1 LTDAALLEVPLAFG
15 DLMTIAGR
23 LENDKDY
30 AFADRLLER
39 ALSVAPD
46 QPDALHLSGIVAFRL
61 GRREEALTKIERAI
75 ARGIDIRLYL
85 RNISEVYRALGR
97 FDDALNA
104 ARRALALAPEDP
116 VCLHNLAVIQYHRL
130 ELDDCIASAEKALTI
145 NAFLPGPHFQLAEA
159 LLLRGEWERGWNEY
173 QWRFDLPGNAPLM
186 PPTTQPRWDG
196 TPFDDGTLLLV
207 ADQGFGD
214 VIQFSRYIP
223 WAAGRCPNIAVATAA
238 EMLPMLRQVYPAAHL
253 FSEWRS
259 APPFRAFRALSG
271 LPALHGTRP
280 DHMLGG
286 APYLRADPARVAVW
300 KERLQRLTPTASRR
314 VGIVWAGRPTHN
326 NDRWRSARLADF
338 APLAA
343 LPGVALVSL
352 QKGPAA
358 AQAGAYFGAAPLVN
372 IGAEITDYE
381 DTMAILASL
390 DLLVTVDTSVG
401 HVAGAMGRPALI
413 LLARAPDWRWLL
425 ERSDT
430 PWYQSLYLIRQT
442 TTGVWDDL
450 MAKAAALVAGGGSR
464 DRTPSLRSQ

>member
-1 LTDAALLEVPLAFG
+1 MALAARLEV
-15 DLMTIAGR
+15 
-23 LENDKDY
+23 EKDY

-39 ALSVAPD
+39 ALSAAPE

-61 GRREEALTKIERAI
+61 GRRDEALVKIERAI

-104 ARRALALAPEDP
+104 ATRATALAPDDP

-130 ELDDCIASAEKALTI
+130 ELDDCIASAEKALAI

-196 TPFDDGTLLLV
+196 TPFDDGTLMLI

-214 VIQFSRYIP
+214 VIQFSRYIR
-223 WAAGRCPNIAVATAA
+223 WAAERCPNVAIATAS
-238 EMLPMLRQVYPAAHL
+238 EMMPLLRQVYPPVQL
-253 FSEWRS
+253 FNEWRS

-280 DHMLGG
+280 NNVLGG
-286 APYLRADPARVAVW
+286 EPYLRADPVRAASW
-300 KERLQRLTPTASRR
+300 KERLNRLTPTASLLI
-314 VGIVWAGRPTHN
+314 GIVWAGRPTHN
-326 NDRWRSARLADF
+326 NDRWRSASLADF

-372 IGAEITDYE
+372 IGAEIVDYE
-381 DTMAILASL
+381 DTMAILDSL

-401 HVAGAMGRPALI
+401 HLAGAMGRKVFI

-425 ERSDT
+425 DRTDT
-430 PWYQSLYLIRQT
+430 PWYSSVTLVRQT
-442 TTGVWDDL
+442 KTGVWSDVV
-450 MAKAAALVAGGGSR
+450 AKAASLVTAS
-464 DRTPSLRSQ
+464 P

>member
-1 LTDAALLEVPLAFG
+1 LSGGPPDVSLPFA
-15 DLMTIAGR
+15 DLMALAGR
-23 LENDKDY
+23 LENEKEF
-30 AFADRLLER
+30 AFADRLLDR
-39 ALSVAPD
+39 ALLAAPE

-75 ARGIDIRLYL
+75 ARGVDIRLYL

-104 ARRALALAPEDP
+104 ALRASALAPDDP

-130 ELDDCIASAEKALTI
+130 ELDDCIASATKALAI

-159 LLLRGEWERGWNEY
+159 LLLRGEWERGWEEY

-186 PPTTQPRWDG
+186 PPTTRPRWDG
-196 TPFDDGTLLLV
+196 TPFDDGTLLLI

-223 WAAGRCPNIAVATAA
+223 WAAERCPNIAVATAP
-238 EMLPMLRQVYPAAHL
+238 EMIPLLRQVYPAANL
-253 FSEWRS
+253 FNEWRA
-259 APPFRAFRALSG
+259 APAFKAFRALSG

-286 APYLRADPARVAVW
+286 VPYLRADPLRAAAW
-300 KERLQRLTPTASRR
+300 KERLNRLTPTASKRI
-314 VGIVWAGRPTHN
+314 GIVWAGRPTHN

-358 AQAGAYFGAAPLVN
+358 AQAGEYFGAAPLVN
-372 IGAEITDYE
+372 IGAEIVDYE

-401 HVAGAMGRPALI
+401 HVAGAMGVPAYI

-425 ERSDT
+425 DRTDT
-430 PWYQSLYLIRQT
+430 PWYPSVRLFRQSQT
-442 TTGVWDDL
+442 GRWSDV
-450 MAKAAALVAGGGSR
+450 MAAAAAAV
-464 DRTPSLRSQ
+464 

>member
-1 LTDAALLEVPLAFG
+1 MTDLTPPDVPLAFR
-15 DLMTIAGR
+15 DLMTLAAR

-30 AFADRLLER
+30 AFADRLLNR
-39 ALSVAPD
+39 ALTVVPD
-46 QPDALHLSGIVAFRL
+46 HPDALHLSGIVAFRL

-75 ARGIDIRLYL
+75 ECGVDIRLYL

-104 ARRALALAPEDP
+104 ARRATAMAPDDP

-130 ELDDCIASAEKALTI
+130 ELDDCIASAEKALAI
-145 NAFLPGPHFQLAEA
+145 NPFQPGPHFQLAEA
-159 LLLRGEWERGWNEY
+159 FLLRGEWERGWNEY

-196 TPFDDGTLLLV
+196 TPFDDGTLLLI

-223 WAAGRCPNIAVATAA
+223 WAAERCPNIAVATAA
-238 EMLPMLRQVYPAAHL
+238 EMMPLLRQVYPAARL
-253 FSEWRS
+253 FNEWAS

-280 DHMLGG
+280 DHVLGG
-286 APYLRADPARVAVW
+286 EPYLRADPARAAAW
-300 KERLQRLTPTASRR
+300 KERLDRLTPSGSRR
-314 VGIVWAGRPTHN
+314 IGIVWAGRPTHN
-326 NDRWRSARLADF
+326 NDRWRSAKLSDF

-352 QKGPAA
+352 QKGPTA
-358 AQAGAYFGAAPLVN
+358 AQAGQYFGAAPLVN
-372 IGAEITDYE
+372 IGAEISDYE
-381 DTMAILASL
+381 DTMAILAAL

-401 HVAGAMGRPALI
+401 HVAGAMGCRAFI
-413 LLARAPDWRWLL
+413 LLAHAPDWRWLL
-425 ERSDT
+425 DRTDT
-430 PWYQSLYLIRQT
+430 PWYPSVTLVRQSA
-442 TTGVWDDL
+442 TGVWKDA
-450 MAKAAALVAGGGSR
+450 MARAAALVAASA
-464 DRTPSLRSQ
+464 

>member
-1 LTDAALLEVPLAFG
+1 MALAA
-15 DLMTIAGR
+15 R
-23 LENDKDY
+23 LENEKDY

-39 ALSVAPD
+39 ALSAAPD

-104 ARRALALAPEDP
+104 ALRATAMAPDDP

-130 ELDDCIASAEKALTI
+130 ELDDCIASAERALTI

-196 TPFDDGTLLLV
+196 TPFEDGTLLLI

-214 VIQFSRYIP
+214 VIQFGRYIF
-223 WAAGRCPNIAVATAA
+223 WASGRCPNIAVATAS
-238 EMLPMLRQVYPAAHL
+238 EMIPILRQVYPAAQL
-253 FSEWRS
+253 FNEWRA
-259 APPFRAFRALSG
+259 APRFRAFRALSG

-280 DHMLGG
+280 DNVPGRE
-286 APYLRADPARVAVW
+286 PYLRADPARVAIW
-300 KERLQRLTPTASRR
+300 KERLDRLTPAGSRR
-314 VGIVWAGRPTHN
+314 IGIVWAGRPSHN
-326 NDRWRSARLADF
+326 NDRWRSASLADF

-343 LPGVALVSL
+343 LPGIALVSL

-372 IGAEITDYE
+372 IGAEINDYE

-401 HVAGAMGRPALI
+401 HVAGAMGRRAII
-413 LLARAPDWRWLL
+413 LLARACDWRWLL
-425 ERSDT
+425 DRTDT
-430 PWYQSLYLIRQT
+430 PWYPSLTLVRQT
-442 TTGVWDDL
+442 TTGVWGDV
-450 MAKAAALVAGGGSR
+450 MKTAAGLVAAPG
-464 DRTPSLRSQ
+464 

>member
-1 LTDAALLEVPLAFG
+1 MMPAEQSDSVGNRANLGPPEVPLPFG
-15 DLMTIAGR
+15 DLMTLAGR
-23 LENDKDY
+23 LENEKEY

-39 ALSVAPD
+39 ALTVAPD

-75 ARGIDIRLYL
+75 AKGIDIRLYL

-104 ARRALALAPEDP
+104 AKRATALAPDDP

-130 ELDDCIASAEKALTI
+130 ELDDCIASANKALAI

-159 LLLRGEWERGWNEY
+159 LLLRGEWERGWQEY

-223 WAAGRCPNIAVATAA
+223 WAAERCPNIAVATAS
-238 EMLPMLRQVYPAAHL
+238 EMIPLLRQVYPAAHL
-253 FSEWRS
+253 FNEWRS

-280 DHMLGG
+280 DHVLGTS
-286 APYLRADPARVAVW
+286 AYLRADPVRAAAW
-300 KERLQRLTPTASRR
+300 KERLARLTPTASRR
-314 VGIVWAGRPTHN
+314 IGIVWAGRPTHN

-358 AQAGAYFGAAPLVN
+358 AQAGEYFGAAPLVN
-372 IGAEITDYE
+372 IGAEIVDYE
-381 DTMAILASL
+381 DTMAILESL

-401 HVAGAMGRPALI
+401 HVAGAMGRPTFI

-430 PWYQSLYLIRQT
+430 PWYPSVTLFRQS
-442 TTGVWDDL
+442 TTGVWSDV
-450 MAKAAALVAGGGSR
+450 MAKVAKAV
-464 DRTPSLRSQ
+464 

>member
-1 LTDAALLEVPLAFG
+1 LTDAPPDVPLAFA
-15 DLMTIAGR
+15 DLMALAAR
-23 LENDKDY
+23 LENEKEF

-39 ALSVAPD
+39 ALIAAPD
-46 QPDALHLSGIVAFRL
+46 QSDALHLSGIVAFRL
-61 GRREEALTKIERAI
+61 GRQQEALTKIERAI
-75 ARGIDIRLYL
+75 AHGIDIRLYL

-104 ARRALALAPEDP
+104 AQRACALAPDDP

-130 ELDDCIASAEKALTI
+130 ELDDCIASAEKALAI
-145 NAFLPGPHFQLAEA
+145 NAFMPGPHFQLAEA

-223 WAAGRCPNIAVATAA
+223 WAAERCPNIAVATAT
-238 EMLPMLRQVYPAAHL
+238 EMIPLLRQVYPKAQL
-253 FSEWRS
+253 FNEWRH
-259 APPFRAFRALSG
+259 APPFRAFRAMSG

-280 DHMLGG
+280 DNILGRE
-286 APYLRADPARVAVW
+286 PYLHADPARAAAW
-300 KERLQRLTPTASRR
+300 KERLLRLTPTASRR

-326 NDRWRSARLADF
+326 NDRWRSASLAAF

-358 AQAGAYFGAAPLVN
+358 AQAGQYFGAAPLVN
-372 IGAEITDYE
+372 IGAEINDFE
-381 DTMAILASL
+381 DTMAVL
-390 DLLVTVDTSVG
+390 DALDVLVTVDTSAG
-401 HVAGAMGRPALI
+401 HVAGAMGRKAII

-425 ERSDT
+425 ERTDT
-430 PWYQSLYLIRQT
+430 PWYPSVHLIRQSK
-442 TTGVWDDL
+442 TGVWDDVL
-450 MAKAAALVAGGGSR
+450 ARAAAELTRR
-464 DRTPSLRSQ
+464 DA

>member
-1 LTDAALLEVPLAFG
+1 LTEPEVPLAFG
-15 DLMTIAGR
+15 DLMALASR
-23 LENDKDY
+23 LENEKDY
-30 AFADRLLER
+30 TFADRLLER
-39 ALSVAPD
+39 ALIAAPD
-46 QPDALHLSGIVAFRL
+46 HPDALHLSGIVAFRL
-61 GRREEALTKIERAI
+61 GRRDEALTKIERAI

-104 ARRALALAPEDP
+104 ALRATALAPEDP

-173 QWRFDLPGNAPLM
+173 QWRFDLPGNPPLM

-196 TPFDDGTLLLV
+196 TPFDDGTLMLI

-223 WAAGRCPNIAVATAA
+223 WAAERCPNIAVATAP
-238 EMLPMLRQVYPAAHL
+238 EMMPLLRQVYPAVRL
-253 FSEWRS
+253 FGDWRS

-280 DHMLGG
+280 DHVPGQE
-286 APYLRADPARVAVW
+286 PYLRADPVRAAQW
-300 KERLQRLTPTASRR
+300 KQRLDRLTPAASRR
-314 VGIVWAGRPTHN
+314 IGIVWAGRPTHN
-326 NDRWRSARLADF
+326 NDRWRSAKLADF

-358 AQAGAYFGAAPLVN
+358 AQAGGYFGAAPLVN
-372 IGAEITDYE
+372 IGAEIGDYE
-381 DTMAILASL
+381 DTMAILDSL

-401 HVAGAMGRPALI
+401 HVAGAMGRPAII

-425 ERSDT
+425 DRTDT
-430 PWYQSLYLIRQT
+430 PWYPSVTLVRQA
-442 TTGVWDDL
+442 TTGVWSDV
-450 MAKAAALVAGGGSR
+450 MAKAARLTRA
-464 DRTPSLRSQ
+464 